1 MDKLLVL
8 EALTKIGVQGPRCVS
23 VGICK
28 NLEDILDVDYDHA
41 LCAGMALAPYFARW
55 PENSG
60 CNFYPVEGRP
70 YSCADLWSLETEV
83 GRKRHRLLAWLI
95 HEITKEIA
103 MSVQDDLKALDAP
116 RKVLE
121 AGRIIDEYQEAGM
134 RPPRELVEYV
144 QDWTNRNR
152 GNNRY
157 GK

>member
-1 MDKLLVL
+1 
-8 EALTKIGVQGPRCVS
+8 
-23 VGICK
+23 
-28 NLEDILDVDYDHA
+28 
-41 LCAGMALAPYFARW
+41 
-55 PENSG
+55 
-60 CNFYPVEGRP
+60 
-70 YSCADLWSLETEV
+70 
-83 GRKRHRLLAWLI
+83 
-95 HEITKEIA
+95 

-134 RPPRELVEYV
+134 RLPRELVEYV